1 MRPAG
6 LSNALRG
13 IGGEYELTRVV
24 GAASA
29 FTFLA
34 GAVGFQAWNMA
45 EGRPFDLTA
54 WCIAL
59 PGGAGAIL
67 ASIAGAASIKDRNIA
82 VAKQTEA
89 RTRADA
95 AGDGTRAIEEA
106 ADEAAEQVAGAAI
119 SEKDKI
125 AGDRRA

>member
-1 MRPAG
+1 MAG
-6 LSNALRG
+6 GILNALRG
-13 IGGEYELTRVV
+13 IGGEFELTRVV
-24 GAASA
+24 GGASA
-29 FTFLA
+29 FTFLT

-67 ASIAGAASIKDRNIA
+67 ASIAGAASLKDRNIA

-89 RTRADA
+89 KTRADS
-95 AGDGTRAIEEA
+95 AGDGTRAI
-106 ADEAAEQVAGAAI
+106 EAAEQVAGAAAD
-119 SEKDKI
+119 EKDKI
-125 AGDRRA
+125 TADHRT